1 MSTQKTAKGMTANGA
16 SEATTGGTAGLGKL
30 ALNWP
35 TVVLILVTGGGNF
48 FVTERE
54 GAARHADFERAL
66 RQIGDLHDALDDS
79 EKRQKETLDGIN
91 VALKAHNEELKNQ
104 STMLADLREIVST
117 LNASRK

>member
-1 MSTQKTAKGMTANGA
+1 MTANGA

-48 FVTERE
+48 LATERE
-54 GAARHADFERAL
+54 GAARHSDLERAF

-79 EKRQKETLDGIN
+79 EKRQKQGLDGIN
-91 VALKAHNEELKNQ
+91 EALKAHNEELKNQ
-104 STMLADLREIVST
+104 WKMLTDLHEIVST